1 MEATKTLSR
10 GDATTLN
17 TGEIDVEAEK
27 QGIHLRD
34 ASLAL
39 NPQVVKRL
47 KRKSDLILL
56 PLLTVAYLLN
66 SLDRS
71 NVSNA
76 HTAGLEDD
84 LGLVGNQ
91 FNQVLTYY
99 QIPFIVFG
107 PGITLLTKWLGAR
120 WTIPGML
127 LAFGS
132 ASLAS
137 GFARDFKDIVICRV
151 FVGAFESGFLS
162 SVIYYLSIWYTRA
175 ELATRIGIFYAA
187 LVASSAFGGLF
198 AYGMF
203 HIHGGSR
210 PNWSYLFFLEGGLTI
225 LWALVL
231 LALLPSSTSSAWFLT
246 DEEKATACARLE
258 QDSVTSLEGGFS
270 WREAFGEFRTVHGY
284 IRIVMSFTAGVTLT
298 SNANFLAMIVKRLGY
313 SVIKTNL
320 YTVAPALTGAV
331 FLVCWCKSS
340 DYFRERGLHATAS
353 TIISLVG
360 YLILITINTS
370 NTSVLYFAMFLCTA
384 GAYPTQI
391 IGAAWTVIN
400 IPNLNAR
407 AMMSGLATSAGN
419 SGGLLSSNIY
429 RSEEAPRYI
438 TSLRTNLSM
447 CSFVIA
453 ATLAYSTWMRWENR
467 RRDKR
472 QGALSTEYTTEGVT
486 STQDPRFRF
495 QA

>member
-1 MEATKTLSR
+1 M
-10 GDATTLN
+10 
-17 TGEIDVEAEK
+17 
-27 QGIHLRD
+27 
-34 ASLAL
+34 
-39 NPQVVKRL
+39 
-47 KRKSDLILL
+47 
-56 PLLTVAYLLN
+56 
-66 SLDRS
+66 
-71 NVSNA
+71 SNA

-162 SVIYYLSIWYTRA
+162 SYATPLYSPYTLLVLSEDSVIYYLSIWYTRA

-231 LALLPSSTSSAWFLT
+231 LALLPSSTSSAWFLN

-320 YTVAPALTGAV
+320 VSEHT
-331 FLVCWCKSS
+331 
-340 DYFRERGLHATAS
+340 
-353 TIISLVG
+353 
-360 YLILITINTS
+360 
-370 NTSVLYFAMFLCTA
+370 FAKT
-384 GAYPTQI
+384 
-391 IGAAWTVIN
+391 
-400 IPNLNAR
+400 R
-407 AMMSGLATSAGN
+407 SGLTRLNISVHRCSRSYRRRLLGMLVQVV
-419 SGGLLSSNIY
+419 GLL
-429 RSEEAPRYI
+429 P
-438 TSLRTNLSM
+438 
-447 CSFVIA
+447 
-453 ATLAYSTWMRWENR
+453 
-467 RRDKR
+467 
-472 QGALSTEYTTEGVT
+472 
-486 STQDPRFRF
+486 
-495 QA
+495 

>member
-1 MEATKTLSR
+1 
-10 GDATTLN
+10 
-17 TGEIDVEAEK
+17 
-27 QGIHLRD
+27 
-34 ASLAL
+34 
-39 NPQVVKRL
+39 
-47 KRKSDLILL
+47 
-56 PLLTVAYLLN
+56 
-66 SLDRS
+66 
-71 NVSNA
+71 
-76 HTAGLEDD
+76 
-84 LGLVGNQ
+84 
-91 FNQVLTYY
+91 
-99 QIPFIVFG
+99 
-107 PGITLLTKWLGAR
+107 
-120 WTIPGML
+120 
-127 LAFGS
+127 
-132 ASLAS
+132 
-137 GFARDFKDIVICRV
+137 
-151 FVGAFESGFLS
+151 
-162 SVIYYLSIWYTRA
+162 
-175 ELATRIGIFYAA
+175 
-187 LVASSAFGGLF
+187 
-198 AYGMF
+198 
-203 HIHGGSR
+203 
-210 PNWSYLFFLEGGLTI
+210 
-225 LWALVL
+225 
-231 LALLPSSTSSAWFLT
+231 
-246 DEEKATACARLE
+246 
-258 QDSVTSLEGGFS
+258 
-270 WREAFGEFRTVHGY
+270 
-284 IRIVMSFTAGVTLT
+284 MSFTAGVTLT

>member
-1 MEATKTLSR
+1 MN
-10 GDATTLN
+10 G
-17 TGEIDVEAEK
+17 GEID
-27 QGIHLRD
+27 
-34 ASLAL
+34 
-39 NPQVVKRL
+39 VVKRL

-66 SLDRS
+66 

-76 HTAGLEDD
+76 HTAGLEED
-84 LGLVGNQ
+84 LGLMGNQ

-137 GFARDFKDIVICRV
+137 GFARDFRDIVICRV

-198 AYGMF
+198 AYAIF

-210 PNWSYLFFLEGGLTI
+210 PNWSYLFSLEGGLTI

-231 LALLPSSTSSAWFLT
+231 LALLPSSSASAWFLT
-246 DEEKATACARLE
+246 DEERATACARLE

-284 IRIVMSFTAGVTLT
+284 IRIVLSFTAGVTLT

-320 YTVAPALTGAV
+320 
-331 FLVCWCKSS
+331 SS
-340 DYFRERGLHATAS
+340 DYFRERGFHGTAS
-353 TIISLVG
+353 TIISLIG
-360 YLILITINTS
+360 YLLLITINTS

-384 GAYPTQI
+384 GAYPSQI
-391 IGAAWTVIN
+391 IGAAWMVIN

-429 RSEEAPRYI
+429 RTEEAPRYI

-453 ATLAYSTWMRWENR
+453 ATLAYSMWMRWENR
-467 RRDKR
+467 RRDR
-472 QGALSTEYTTEGVT
+472 EQGLTGSAEYTTGGIT
-486 STQDPRFRF
+486 STRDPRFRF

>member
-162 SVIYYLSIWYTRA
+162 SYATPLYSPYTLLVLSEDSVIYYLSIWYTRA

-198 AYGMF
+198 AYG
-203 HIHGGSR
+203 
-210 PNWSYLFFLEGGLTI
+210 Y
-225 LWALVL
+225 
-231 LALLPSSTSSAWFLT
+231 
-246 DEEKATACARLE
+246 C
-258 QDSVTSLEGGFS
+258 
-270 WREAFGEFRTVHGY
+270 
-284 IRIVMSFTAGVTLT
+284 
-298 SNANFLAMIVKRLGY
+298 
-313 SVIKTNL
+313 
-320 YTVAPALTGAV
+320 
-331 FLVCWCKSS
+331 
-340 DYFRERGLHATAS
+340 
-353 TIISLVG
+353 
-360 YLILITINTS
+360 
-370 NTSVLYFAMFLCTA
+370 LCTSR
-384 GAYPTQI
+384 TRLRDF
-391 IGAAWTVIN
+391 IG
-400 IPNLNAR
+400 
-407 AMMSGLATSAGN
+407 
-419 SGGLLSSNIY
+419 
-429 RSEEAPRYI
+429 
-438 TSLRTNLSM
+438 
-447 CSFVIA
+447 
-453 ATLAYSTWMRWENR
+453 RW
-467 RRDKR
+467 
-472 QGALSTEYTTEGVT
+472 V
-486 STQDPRFRF
+486 
-495 QA
+495 